1 MRRRGFSLVELLVVI
16 AIIATL
22 VGLVLPAVLPALLT
36 HLAAHVGH
44 IVLGHAGLAF
54 LGLGADSG
62 APDWGAMLF
71 EHRAHLFEDP
81 ALVAL
86 PCAALLLLAGGMN
99 LLIEPRS
106 IPRR

>member
-1 MRRRGFSLVELLVVI
+1 
-16 AIIATL
+16 
-22 VGLVLPAVLPALLT
+22 
-36 HLAAHVGH
+36 
-44 IVLGHAGLAF
+44 
-54 LGLGADSG
+54 
-62 APDWGAMLF
+62 MLF